1 MITQLEVTVQ
11 PQVLATV
18 PDRYILNVA
27 KGVLTKVGIRP
38 APGPNWEVYTRILH
52 FENAIIPDDNDEWI
66 PLEREALYFYPEFS
80 DWKGVYSLTIEICSP
95 EARFPHTVQ
104 FDIDVSEKATS
115 RELMEQMVKAG
126 L

>member
-1 MITQLEVTVQ
+1 MITQLEITVQ
-11 PQVLATV
+11 PQVQPDN
-18 PDRYILNVA
+18 PDRYTLNVA

-66 PLEREALYFYPEFS
+66 PLEREALYFYPDFS
-80 DWKGVYSLTIEICSP
+80 GWKGVYTLTIEICSP
-95 EARFPHTVQ
+95 ESRFPHTVQ
-104 FDIDVSEKATS
+104 FELTIAEKATS
-115 RELMEQMVKAG
+115 RDLIEQMVGAG